1 MKPIRVYLLSTLPLL
16 ALMALASQ
24 AATPATGM
32 IAIDC
37 DHRYIS
43 QRDAARVLRTDNFSQ
58 TYAKRQVLYADVAR
72 ACHSGARQVLLATEG
87 DPGSKRNARL
97 PVILSVR

>member
-1 MKPIRVYLLSTLPLL
+1 MLT
-16 ALMALASQ
+16 LMALASQ
-24 AATPATGM
+24 AATPATGV

-58 TYAKRQVLYADVAR
+58 TYAKRQTLYANVAR
-72 ACHSGARQVLLATEG
+72 ACHSGVKQVLLVTGEG
-87 DPGSKRNARL
+87 QGKNRTLAIR
-97 PVILSVR
+97 